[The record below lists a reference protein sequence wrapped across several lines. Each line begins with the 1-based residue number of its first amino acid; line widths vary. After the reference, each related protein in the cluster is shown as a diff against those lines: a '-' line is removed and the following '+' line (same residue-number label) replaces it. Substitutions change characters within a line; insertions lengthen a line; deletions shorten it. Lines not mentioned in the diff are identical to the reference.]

1 MSAIKMGLRSV
12 LPAVTLLGGLA
23 LSGAAMAQ
31 SASQQSLV
39 NGATTGLG
47 AHHRFS
53 SAAAAKDHCPDDTIV
68 WSNGVSKTYK
78 MVGSDMTKS
87 SGHGFYACKMEA
99 DTAGFTPAS

>member
-1 MSAIKMGLRSV
+1 MFTMKMGLRTL
-12 LPAVTLLGGLA
+12 LPAATLIGGLA

-53 SAAAAKDHCPDDTIV
+53 SIAAAKDHCPDDTIV

-78 MVGSDMTKS
+78 MVESGASKA
-87 SGHGFYACKMEA
+87 GHGFYACKMEA
-99 DTAGFTPAS
+99 DTAGFTPAN

>member
-1 MSAIKMGLRSV
+1 MLTMKMGLRTL
-12 LPAVTLLGGLA
+12 LPAATLIGGLA

-31 SASQQSLV
+31 TASQQSLV

-53 SAAAAKDHCPDDTIV
+53 SVAAAKDHCPDDTIV
-68 WSNGVSKTYK
+68 WSNGVGKTYK
-78 MVGSDMTKS
+78 MVPSGMMK

-99 DTAGFTPAS
+99 DTAGFSPAN